1 MPIQQANIKIL
12 ASQQMDDVP
21 EGGGAAT
28 GLEIVDGAMN
38 NVFPDVS
45 DQDRAMGR
53 FQLRKLFLA
62 VRTLSTDRF
71 GSARMVVTA
80 LPDDPAVGY
89 TLFSTN
95 DPFDVRDQ
103 AASRVEAY
111 LFKAGMWPGA
121 LYEKHI
127 TGMRQIRVIQRVGS
141 ELPPIGKTLC
151 LVQHEDQQG
160 EVEQYVRVTD
170 VSVSEQ
176 TFTHSYGQ
184 EYVRW
189 IVTLSLS
196 DALRH
201 DFEGHEVN
209 LTDDYDYNAGARLRD
224 TTVADATRYHS
235 AQHTAEPA
243 RIGDRTIRVESI
255 FSQLVPSAQAET
267 PLVNQPLNPELSV
280 TVNAGTRSVEI
291 PQQAQTLARQV
302 TAANRRLNWIE
313 TLPVAPAP
321 GSLSLSYM
329 AQGNWYTLTDDGA
342 GILAGSDPAFG
353 TGTLDYV
360 TKALSVTLGA
370 LPDAG
375 SMILMV
381 WGTTVHYLRQSGAD
395 AINAPRPEIRGT
407 LADVPVDVGSVSFEW
422 LSGGATKTAAA
433 NASGVITGAA
443 TGSIDGTTG
452 EYTLQVSQLPD
463 RGTPLSITSYKLE
476 AQTPGEVVRGND
488 TLPVATSLVLSH
500 TPDPATLRLLIPYKD
515 YSVRAEVVAGEVW
528 VRAWRDVHEQKIGT
542 LSGNTITL
550 DTLSL
555 RVTVRSWLAI
565 SGSGT
570 ETRVWGDPFETT
582 RTLDPTQSIT
592 AEYVVQGVPTT
603 PATVTETQ
611 AIDTLVARLTPTSAD
626 RTVADSVELTLGG
639 KTYQDRAG
647 RMVTNL
653 NPATGAALDAGTFDY
668 GLGEATLSYWADG
681 QDATVGVT
689 SLLTVYGDWTATEGF
704 FRTAS
709 APLKPEALQITGT
722 AVDGEQLIATA
733 NPDGDVV
740 SEYIQ
745 GTADYTIGVAQV
757 TFGKLVPD
765 SSLTPE
771 QKAEP
776 WYDPANVDGDGNI
789 YQPRPMLPSTLRY
802 NAVAY
807 RYIPLDADI
816 VGIDAVRLPSDG
828 RVPIYRAGDLVMIM
842 HPQDEAPQTV
852 ATGDVVATRPRVAW
866 VRVLDANG
874 AAVVDGYSL
883 DRATGNLTFN
893 DVTGVAMPITVR
905 HTVADLRLLTDAQIN
920 GYLELSRPLSHPF
933 PASETIVAS
942 CLLFGDR
949 RARVS
954 GTWDQETWNETW
966 SDSPQGKEATATLNL
981 IDHPITVTNE
991 GCDTD
996 RWVLR
1001 CTNAAADQW
1010 ELISEKRGLVWSG
1023 SYAPGGDD
1031 VAPINPRTRGTDGQ
1045 GGVPYMLIPGQA
1057 NGGGWETG
1065 NVVRINTVGAIAD
1078 FWVARSI
1085 QQSDVPV
1092 GDGED
1097 GTELYAQGNIN
1108 RP

>member
-1 MPIQQANIKIL
+1 MPIQEQNIKIL

-209 LTDDYDYNAGARLRD
+209 LKDDYDYNAGARLRD

-235 AQHTAEPA
+235 AQRTAEPA
-243 RIGDRTIRVESI
+243 GIGDRTIRVESI

-280 TVNAGTRSVEI
+280 TINAGTRSVEI

-329 AQGNWYTLTDDGA
+329 AQGNWYTLTDDGT

-375 SMILMV
+375 SMILII
-381 WGTTVHYLRQSGAD
+381 WGTEVLYQRLSGPD
-395 AINAPRPEIRGT
+395 AINASRPEIRGT
-407 LADVPVDVGSVSFEW
+407 LNNLPVDVGSVSFEW
-422 LSGGATKTAAA
+422 PSGGATKTATAD
-433 NASGVITGAA
+433 ASGDISGDA
-443 TGSIDGTTG
+443 TGSVDGTTG
-452 EYTLQVSQLPD
+452 EYSLQVANLPD
-463 RGTPLSITSYKLE
+463 RGAQLLVTSSKLE
-476 AQTPGEVVRGND
+476 PQTSGDVVRGQD
-488 TLPVATSLVLSH
+488 TLPVGLTLVLSQ
-500 TPDPATLRLLIPYKD
+500 TPDLETLRLRLPLGSS
-515 YSVRAEVVAGEVW
+515 SVIARARGGEIWTDTSRRVL
-528 VRAWRDVHEQKIGT
+528 EQKIGVI
-542 LSGNTITL
+542 SGNTITL
-550 DTLSL
+550 DALS
-555 RVTVRSWLAI
+555 VRARYQYIGMVAQGGEVVWVDDKNQEYDASLNS
-565 SGSGT
+565 SGA
-570 ETRVWGDPFETT
+570 VV
-582 RTLDPTQSIT
+582 
-592 AEYVVQGVPTT
+592 AEYTVAGAQTT
-603 PATVTETQ
+603 PVSVTETLE
-611 AIDTLVARLTPTSAD
+611 IDTLIVPLAPTSAD
-626 RTVADSVELTLGG
+626 DAVPESIEFTLGG
-639 KTYQDRAG
+639 QVYQDRAG
-647 RMVTNL
+647 RAVTDID
-653 NPATGAALDAGTFDY
+653 PATGAALDAGTLDY
-668 GLGEATLSYWADG
+668 GLSEATLSYWIDG
-681 QDATVGVT
+681 QAAALSVT
-689 SLLTVYGDWTATEGF
+689 SMLTAYSSWTTTAGF

-733 NPDGDVV
+733 NPDGDFVA
-740 SEYIQ
+740 EYIQ

-828 RVPIYRAGDLVMIM
+828 RVPTYRSGDLVMIM

-874 AAVVDGYSL
+874 DAVVDGYSL

-893 DVTGVAMPITVR
+893 DVAGVAMPITVR

-954 GTWDQETWNETW
+954 ATWDQETWNETW